1 MKNRPITIE
10 HILFAL
16 AFLLALVSRLW
27 ALAATPLGDTEAAL
41 ALQAAHLFSDR
52 TAAIDP
58 QPAYILMTSVLF
70 AIFQATDF
78 TARLIPALAGS
89 LLVLSPLLFRRQLGR
104 WSAILLAF
112 GLALDPGLTAVSRQA
127 GGMMIGLACTV
138 LALGYYIRRS
148 SAAAGICLALALLSG
163 PNFLPGWLALAIAV
177 LVFGRS
183 SIAASSDDA
192 PAPFSWRNALIWAA
206 GTLIVVGTLLFLQPR
221 GLSAAAASLGTYFQG
236 WGRASGIS
244 LGQLPLALI
253 FYEFLPLVLGLV
265 GGFRSLFKAEPIDR
279 FLFFWFGIALLLALV
294 YPSRQVIDLSWS
306 LLPLW
311 VLAARQAIRWA
322 GIVREHRF
330 ISAGQAALVAALITV
345 VLVNLAALVTQTT
358 LSEAQVFARWAQL
371 AAALILLAILTLL
384 VAGGWSIPT
393 ALNGLTWGVAI
404 VAVVLTVA
412 AMWNAAGRGNYP
424 DRELW
429 RVDAYPAEQD
439 LMLKSLSEI
448 SDWAQKNR
456 QPLDLIVSQESPSLR
471 WALKDYPQAEYVS
484 VLPMDTPPSTVIT
497 AQTDAL
503 QLTAPYS
510 GQDFTIYTAPEWP
523 AMVAREWLEWGFYR
537 RAPVYTTYA
546 ILWVRTDLFPGAAT
560 NPTP

>member
-1 MKNRPITIE
+1 M
-10 HILFAL
+10 
-16 AFLLALVSRLW
+16 
-27 ALAATPLGDTEAAL
+27 
-41 ALQAAHLFSDR
+41 
-52 TAAIDP
+52 
-58 QPAYILMTSVLF
+58 
-70 AIFQATDF
+70 
-78 TARLIPALAGS
+78 
-89 LLVLSPLLFRRQLGR
+89 
-104 WSAILLAF
+104 
-112 GLALDPGLTAVSRQA
+112 
-127 GGMMIGLACTV
+127 
-138 LALGYYIRRS
+138 
-148 SAAAGICLALALLSG
+148 
-163 PNFLPGWLALAIAV
+163 
-177 LVFGRS
+177 
-183 SIAASSDDA
+183 
-192 PAPFSWRNALIWAA
+192 
-206 GTLIVVGTLLFLQPR
+206 
-221 GLSAAAASLGTYFQG
+221 
-236 WGRASGIS
+236 
-244 LGQLPLALI
+244 
-253 FYEFLPLVLGLV
+253 
-265 GGFRSLFKAEPIDR
+265 
-279 FLFFWFGIALLLALV
+279 
-294 YPSRQVIDLSWS
+294 
-306 LLPLW
+306 
-311 VLAARQAIRWA
+311 
-322 GIVREHRF
+322 
-330 ISAGQAALVAALITV
+330 

-358 LSEAQVFARWAQL
+358 LAEAQIFARWAQL

-510 GQDFTIYTAPEWP
+510 GQDFTIYTAPEWS